1 MHASYKVIAVAVLAH
16 ALGVSTVEA
25 KPLKIVTVGA
35 PAINCVFN
43 PTCRLTVTDSSG
55 NLDMPFLATPGTAWL
70 QSRTFSGEPGTPGAG
85 LTGYEYRLSMTQAAG
100 FSDCVLGLVLDFG
113 PVKQLPY
120 TPGTLSDVYV
130 VTAGGVGTVGLK
142 SADQEG
148 NIITFE
154 FDKPVCVPP
163 APSSTATT
171 YFFGLASSEPPKG
184 IGAGLF
190 ASGRPRYYSVD
201 ARVPNH

>member
-1 MHASYKVIAVAVLAH
+1 MNASYKVIAITVLAL
-16 ALGVSTVEA
+16 ASGVSAAEA
-25 KPLKIVTVGA
+25 KPLKIVTVSA

-43 PTCRLTVTDSSG
+43 PTCKLTVTDSSG
-55 NLDMPFLATPGTAWL
+55 NLDMPFLATSGTAWL
-70 QSRTFSGEPGTPGAG
+70 QSRTFTGEPGTPGAG

-120 TPGTLSDVYV
+120 TAGTLSDVYV
-130 VTAGGVGTVGLK
+130 VTGGGVGTIGLK

-154 FDKPVCVPP
+154 FDKPACVPP
-163 APSSTATT
+163 GPSSTATT
-171 YFFGLASSEPPKG
+171 FFFGLASSKPPRA
-184 IGAGLF
+184 ISAGMF
-190 ASGRPRYYSVD
+190 AMGKPPHYAVD
-201 ARVPNH
+201 ARAPSH

>member
-1 MHASYKVIAVAVLAH
+1 MHHMRFALAALSTLLASASSVA
-16 ALGVSTVEA
+16 A

-43 PTCRLTVTDSSG
+43 PTCKLTVTDSSG

-70 QSRTFSGEPGTPGAG
+70 QSRTFTGEPGTPGAG

-113 PVKQLPY
+113 PVTKLPY
-120 TPGTLSDVYV
+120 TTGDLSDVYV

-163 APSSTATT
+163 QPSSTATT
-171 YFFGLASSEPPKG
+171 FFFGLASPNTPKAISAGVFALGTPP
-184 IGAGLF
+184 
-190 ASGRPRYYSVD
+190 YYAVD

>member
-1 MHASYKVIAVAVLAH
+1 MDASYKVIAIAVLAH
-16 ALGVSTVEA
+16 ALGASAVAA

-43 PTCRLTVTDSSG
+43 PTCKLTVTDSSG

-70 QSRTFSGEPGTPGAG
+70 QSRTFTGEPGTPGAG
-85 LTGYEYRLSMTQAAG
+85 MTGYEYRLSMTQAAG

-120 TPGTLSDVYV
+120 TTGTLSDVYV

-163 APSSTATT
+163 GPSSTATT
-171 YFFGLASSEPPKG
+171 YFFGLASPKPPKG
-184 IGAGLF
+184 ISAGLF
-190 ASGRPRYYSVD
+190 AVGKPPYYAVD
-201 ARVPNH
+201 ARAPNH

>member
-1 MHASYKVIAVAVLAH
+1 MRQICFALAALSTLLGASAVA
-16 ALGVSTVEA
+16 A
-25 KPLKIVTVGA
+25 KPLKIVTVSA

-43 PTCRLTVTDSSG
+43 ATCKLTVTDSSG

-120 TPGTLSDVYV
+120 TPGSLSDVYV
-130 VTAGGVGTVGLK
+130 VTGGGVGTVGLK

-148 NIITFE
+148 SIITFA

-163 APSSTATT
+163 APSSAATT
-171 YFFGLASSEPPKG
+171 FFFGLASPKPPRA

-190 ASGRPRYYSVD
+190 AVGKPPYYAVD
-201 ARVPNH
+201 ARAPNH

>member
-1 MHASYKVIAVAVLAH
+1 MNPSYKVIALTVLAL
-16 ALGVSTVEA
+16 ALGASAVAA
-25 KPLKIVTVGA
+25 KPLKIVTVSA

-43 PTCRLTVTDSSG
+43 PTCKLTVTDSSG

-120 TPGTLSDVYV
+120 TAGTLSDVYV
-130 VTAGGVGTVGLK
+130 VTGGGVGTIGLK

-154 FDKPVCVPP
+154 FDKPACVPP
-163 APSSTATT
+163 GPSNTATT
-171 YFFGLASSEPPKG
+171 FFFGLASPKPPKG

-190 ASGRPRYYSVD
+190 ALGNPPYYSVD
-201 ARVPNH
+201 ARAPNH

>member
-1 MHASYKVIAVAVLAH
+1 MRHICFALAALSTLLGSAATVA
-16 ALGVSTVEA
+16 A
-25 KPLKIVTVGA
+25 KPLKIVTVSA

-100 FSDCVLGLVLDFG
+100 SGDCVLGLVLDFG
-113 PVKQLPY
+113 PVTQLPY
-120 TPGTLSDVYV
+120 TPGSLSDVYV
-130 VTAGGVGTVGLK
+130 VTGGGVGTIGLK

-148 NIITFE
+148 NIITFQ
-154 FDKPVCVPP
+154 FDKPACVPP
-163 APSSTATT
+163 APSPAATT
-171 YFFGLASSEPPKG
+171 FFFGLASSNTPRG

-190 ASGRPRYYSVD
+190 ATGSPPYYSVD
-201 ARVPNH
+201 ARAPNY

>member
-16 ALGVSTVEA
+16 ALGVSAVEA

-43 PTCRLTVTDSSG
+43 PTFRLTVTDSSG

-100 FSDCVLGLVLDFG
+100 LGDCVLGLVLDFG
-113 PVKQLPY
+113 PVTQLPY

-130 VTAGGVGTVGLK
+130 VTAGGVGTVSLK

-148 NIITFE
+148 NIIIFE
-154 FDKPVCVPP
+154 FDKPLCVPP
-163 APSSTATT
+163 VPSSTATT
-171 YFFGLASSEPPKG
+171 FFFGLASAKTPKA

-190 ASGRPRYYSVD
+190 APGRPRYYAVD
-201 ARVPNH
+201 ARAPNH

>member
-1 MHASYKVIAVAVLAH
+1 MNLSHKVIATAVFAL
-16 ALGVSTVEA
+16 ALGASAVAA

-43 PTCRLTVTDSSG
+43 PTCKLIVTDSSG

-120 TPGTLSDVYV
+120 TPGSLSDVYV
-130 VTAGGVGTVGLK
+130 VTGGGVGTVGLK

-163 APSSTATT
+163 APSKTATT
-171 YFFGLASSEPPKG
+171 FFFGLASSEPPKG

-190 ASGRPRYYSVD
+190 AIGKPPHYSVD
-201 ARVPNH
+201 ARAPNH

>member
-1 MHASYKVIAVAVLAH
+1 MNALYRVIAIAVLAL
-16 ALGVSTVEA
+16 ALGASAVEA

-43 PTCRLTVTDSSG
+43 PTCKLTVTDSSG

-70 QSRTFSGEPGTPGAG
+70 QSRTFTGEPGTPGAG
-85 LTGYEYRLSMTQAAG
+85 LTAYEYRLSMTQAAG
-100 FSDCVLGLVLDFG
+100 LGDCVLGLVLDFG
-113 PVKQLPY
+113 PVTQLPY

-154 FDKPVCVPP
+154 FDKPLCVPP
-163 APSSTATT
+163 VPSSTATT
-171 YFFGLASSEPPKG
+171 FFFGLASPNTPKA
-184 IGAGLF
+184 ISAGVF
-190 ASGRPRYYSVD
+190 APGRPRYYAVD

>member
-1 MHASYKVIAVAVLAH
+1 MRHMCFALAALSTLLGGAPTVA
-16 ALGVSTVEA
+16 A
-25 KPLKIVTVGA
+25 KPLKIVTVSA

-43 PTCRLTVTDSSG
+43 PTCKLTVTDSSG

-70 QSRTFSGEPGTPGAG
+70 QSRTFAGEPGTPGAG
-85 LTGYEYRLSMTQAAG
+85 LTAYEYRLSMTQAAG

-120 TPGTLSDVYV
+120 TTGTLSDVYV
-130 VTAGGVGTVGLK
+130 VTGGGVGTVGLK

-163 APSSTATT
+163 VPSSTATT
-171 YFFGLASSEPPKG
+171 FFFGLASSQAPKA
-184 IGAGLF
+184 ISAGLF
-190 ASGRPRYYSVD
+190 APGRPRYYAVD
-201 ARVPNH
+201 ARAPNH

>member
-1 MHASYKVIAVAVLAH
+1 MRQICFALAALSTLLASASSVA
-16 ALGVSTVEA
+16 A

-43 PTCRLTVTDSSG
+43 PTCKLTVTDSSG

-70 QSRTFSGEPGTPGAG
+70 QSRTFAGEPGTPGAG
-85 LTGYEYRLSMTQAAG
+85 LTAYEYRLSMTQAAG
-100 FSDCVLGLVLDFG
+100 HSDCVLGLVLDFG
-113 PVKQLPY
+113 PVTQLPY

-148 NIITFE
+148 SIITFE

-163 APSSTATT
+163 APSNTATT
-171 YFFGLASSEPPKG
+171 FFFGLASSKTPKA

-190 ASGRPRYYSVD
+190 APGRPRYYAVD
-201 ARVPNH
+201 ARAPKH

>member
-1 MHASYKVIAVAVLAH
+1 MRQICFALAALSTLLASASPVA
-16 ALGVSTVEA
+16 A

-43 PTCRLTVTDSSG
+43 PTCKLTVTDSSG

-85 LTGYEYRLSMTQAAG
+85 LTAYEYRLSMTQAAG
-100 FSDCVLGLVLDFG
+100 HSDCVLGLVLDFG

-120 TPGTLSDVYV
+120 TTGNLSDIYV

-154 FDKPVCVPP
+154 FDKPLCVPS

-171 YFFGLASSEPPKG
+171 FFFGLASSQPPKAMS
-184 IGAGLF
+184 AGLF
-190 ASGRPRYYSVD
+190 APGRPRYYAVD
-201 ARVPNH
+201 ARAPNH